1 MLSPT
6 DSSVVSVLATCDG
19 EVPQLGLGL
28 GSGLPRRA
36 AAALRRLLG
45 GLGMHLKKR
54 CELVG
59 GDKSVEGAH
68 GKQGRYSASERTR
81 QGLVY

>member
-1 MLSPT
+1 MQSPT
-6 DSSVVSVLATCDG
+6 DSGVVSALAACDG

-28 GSGLPRRA
+28 GSGLSRRA
-36 AAALRRLLG
+36 AAALRRLLS

-54 CELVG
+54 CDLVG

-68 GKQGRYSASERTR
+68 GKQGNFPLSAYGRD
-81 QGLVY
+81 